1 MMFMNMSSNF
11 KCNYTDT
18 LPHKLKNPMK
28 VLGNTQGMRSS
39 GSKLPSTEAQLR
51 GVYSNYPTPQVSP
64 RVKMKKLFKEK
75 MNGKQNN
82 LPQAWKIPPQ
92 EWEKLLR
99 RWKNL
104 PLNRRTHYKI
114 QNPGPLLI
122 GNYAVEHKLQ
132 IHYNSCA
139 GS

>member
-1 MMFMNMSSNF
+1 
-11 KCNYTDT
+11 
-18 LPHKLKNPMK
+18 MK

-39 GSKLPSTEAQLR
+39 GSKLPLTEAQLR
-51 GVYSNYPTPQVSP
+51 GIYSNYPTPQVSP
-64 RVKMKKLFKEK
+64 RIKMKKLFKER

-82 LPQAWKIPPQ
+82 LPQ

-104 PLNRRTHYKI
+104 QLNRRTHYKI
-114 QNPGPLLI
+114 QNPGPLLM

-132 IHYNSCA
+132 IRYNSCA
-139 GS
+139 GSYVT

>member
-1 MMFMNMSSNF
+1 
-11 KCNYTDT
+11 
-18 LPHKLKNPMK
+18 MK

-51 GVYSNYPTPQVSP
+51 GIYLNYPTPQVSP
-64 RVKMKKLFKEK
+64 SIKMKKLFKERL
-75 MNGKQNN
+75 NGKQTN
-82 LPQAWKIPPQ
+82 LPQACKTLPQ

-114 QNPGPLLI
+114 QNPGPLLM

-132 IHYNSCA
+132 IRYNSCA
-139 GS
+139 GSHVI